1 MSKYKYQDKW
11 RKENT
16 RVFKIR
22 LSRNIDGDM
31 IEFLESKENKQG
43 YIKELIRADMIF
55 NIRGIVA
62 ENIKNESIIY
72 DAKQREDMKA

>member
-31 IEFLESKENKQG
+31 IEFLESKDNKQG
-43 YIKELIRADMIF
+43 YIKELIR
-55 NIRGIVA
+55 
-62 ENIKNESIIY
+62 
-72 DAKQREDMKA
+72 EDMKA